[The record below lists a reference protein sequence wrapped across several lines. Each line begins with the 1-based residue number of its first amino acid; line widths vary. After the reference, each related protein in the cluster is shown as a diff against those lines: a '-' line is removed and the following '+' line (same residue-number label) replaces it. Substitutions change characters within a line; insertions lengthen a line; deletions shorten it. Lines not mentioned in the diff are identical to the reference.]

1 MFYRYCT
8 STEVAGT
15 FFLLYWLVMSGGRP
29 SWVDTGGDDDGG
41 ASGGYGGGGGNG
53 SSSSSPRANGDG
65 EFDASSFGAISYTHT
80 DRGEI
85 IQLCPHI

>member
-1 MFYRYCT
+1 
-8 STEVAGT
+8 
-15 FFLLYWLVMSGGRP
+15 MSGGPP

-41 ASGGYGGGGGNG
+41 ASGGYGGGGGGNG
-53 SSSSSPRANGDG
+53 SSSSSPWANGDG

-85 IQLCPHI
+85 MRLFHFVRIFKEHVYFKRNM